1 MGKIFIIMGRSCS
14 GKSSVLKGILEK
26 EDTLKEVIQSTSR
39 PIRPGEVDG
48 VTYNFVTPKD
58 AIRVFES
65 GSCIYSQ
72 LIKTVDEDWYYYYP
86 MFELGRAD
94 NLALIGNVH
103 CYKAFASKFGNK
115 KVVPILITLRDRDLL
130 MRGIERESYS
140 SNPNY
145 REVCRRFLSDSEDY
159 EGLNIKY
166 RVYNDSLSTCVE
178 RVLSIIKGEIRNEAS
193 ESIHSKDEER

>member
-48 VTYNFVTPKD
+48 VTYNFVTPRE
-58 AIRVFES
+58 AVRVFES

-72 LIKTVDEDWYYYYP
+72 LIKTVAEDWYYYYP
-86 MFELGRAD
+86 IFELGMTD
-94 NLALIGNVH
+94 NLVLIGNVH
-103 CYKAFASKFGNK
+103 CYKAFASKFGSG

-130 MRGIERESYS
+130 MRGIERESCS

-166 RVYNDSLSTCVE
+166 RVYNDSLSACVE

>member
-14 GKSSVLKGILEK
+14 GKSSVLKSILEK

-48 VTYNFVTPKD
+48 VTYNFVAPKD
-58 AIRVFES
+58 AVRVFES

-86 MFELGRAD
+86 MFELCRAD

-103 CYKAFASKFGNK
+103 CYKAFASKFGDE
-115 KVVPILITLRDRDLL
+115 KVVPILITLKDRDLL

-166 RVYNDSLSTCVE
+166 RVYNDSLSACVE

-193 ESIHSKDEER
+193 ESIHSKDEEW